1 MEPWNP
7 QVVQDGWSIGYKRGV
22 ATNETIDLSS
32 QMTENFL
39 VKLRR
44 LEGSLK
50 QWEAMKVF

>member
-22 ATNETIDLSS
+22 ATNEIIDVSS
-32 QMTENFL
+32 QMTENFH

-50 QWEAMKVF
+50 QWEVMKVF